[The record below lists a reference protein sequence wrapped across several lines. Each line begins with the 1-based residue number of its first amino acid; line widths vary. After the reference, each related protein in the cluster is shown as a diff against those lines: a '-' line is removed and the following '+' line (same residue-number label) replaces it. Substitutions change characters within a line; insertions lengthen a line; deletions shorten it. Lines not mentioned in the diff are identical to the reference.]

1 MDPVAG
7 NPFLKKLYLDKRAE
21 LYSSMAEFNP
31 SYVRRPKESHITK
44 ELEIILFFFLVLVFW
59 ILFVLHSL
67 KAYIVSNTKKC

>member
-31 SYVRRPKESHITK
+31 SYVRRPKESYISDITK
-44 ELEIILFFFLVLVFW
+44 ELEIIFFFFGFSFLDIISFAL
-59 ILFVLHSL
+59 IKGMHSL
-67 KAYIVSNTKKC
+67 KY